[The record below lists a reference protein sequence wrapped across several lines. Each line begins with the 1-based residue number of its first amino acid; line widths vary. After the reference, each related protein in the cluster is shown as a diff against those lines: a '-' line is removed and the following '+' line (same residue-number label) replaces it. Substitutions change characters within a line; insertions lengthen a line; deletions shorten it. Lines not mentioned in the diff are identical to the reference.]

1 LSSNKQ
7 KQQLESITGICETA
21 LGGCDDIFDI
31 EGSRSNQIDALWVP
45 MEQMHSPVA

>member
-21 LGGCDDIFDI
+21 LGGCDDIFD
-31 EGSRSNQIDALWVP
+31 EGFGTNQIDALWVP
-45 MEQMHSPVA
+45 MEQMNSPVA